1 MSLRAIARTV
11 IVLLALTGA
20 AAPAEAAAANPAVFI
35 ADLGKRAIDVLTSNA
50 SEPQREAQFRTL
62 FNEGFDVPGIARF
75 VLGPYWRTATEAQRQ
90 EFTRLF
96 QAFIVHAYTVR
107 FSAYHNEQFKVMG
120 TRPEGDNA
128 SLVTS
133 QIIRQGGA
141 PPVNVD
147 WRVAKKPESYKIT
160 DVIVEGIS
168 MAVTERQE
176 FASVIQR
183 GGGQVEALLKLL
195 RQKTGQG

>member
-1 MSLRAIARTV
+1 MSLRQVARTV

-20 AAPAEAAAANPAVFI
+20 AAPAGAAAANPADFI
-35 ADLGKRAIDVLTSNA
+35 ADLGKRAVDVLTS
-50 SEPQREAQFRTL
+50 STTEPQRESQFRAL
-62 FNEGFDVPGIARF
+62 FDEGFDVPGIARF
-75 VLGPYWRTATEAQRQ
+75 VLGPYWRTATEPQRQ
-90 EFTRLF
+90 EFTKLF

-107 FSAYHNEQFKVMG
+107 FSAYHNEQFKVLG
-120 TRPEGDNA
+120 TRPEGDA
-128 SLVTS
+128 SSLVTS
-133 QIIRQGGA
+133 QILRQGGA
-141 PPVNVD
+141 PPVKVD
-147 WRVAKKPESYKIT
+147 WRVAKKPEGYKIT

-183 GGGQVEALLKLL
+183 GGGQIEALLKLL

>member
-1 MSLRAIARTV
+1 MSLRAIARTL
-11 IVLLALTGA
+11 IVLFALTGV
-20 AAPAEAAAANPAVFI
+20 AAPAGAAANGPAGFI
-35 ADLGKRAIDVLTSNA
+35 ADLGKRAIDVLTS
-50 SEPQREAQFRTL
+50 SSTEPQREAQFRTL
-62 FNEGFDVPGIARF
+62 FQEGFDVPGIARF
-75 VLGPYWRTATEAQRQ
+75 VLGPYWRTASPAQQQ
-90 EFTRLF
+90 EFVKLF
-96 QAFIVHAYTVR
+96 QTFIVHAYTVR
-107 FSAYHNEQFKVMG
+107 FSAYHNEQFKITG
-120 TRPEGDNA
+120 TRPEGDTS

-133 QIIRQGGA
+133 EIIRQAGA
-141 PPVNVD
+141 PPVKVD
-147 WRVAKKPESYKIT
+147 WRVAKKPAGYKIT